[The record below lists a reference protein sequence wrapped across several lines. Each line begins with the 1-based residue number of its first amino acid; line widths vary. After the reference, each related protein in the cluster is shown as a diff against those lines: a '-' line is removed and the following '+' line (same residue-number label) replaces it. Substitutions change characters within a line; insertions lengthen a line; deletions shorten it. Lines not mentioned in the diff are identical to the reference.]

1 MYRYS
6 KHNTGVRFGGMANY
20 ETYSGYMVLNE
31 TQNHVLQQELF
42 KILDIIEFKKK
53 IMESNEKEKLK
64 KESLR
69 LELMELS
76 KQSKI
81 VKERIHYHFSKVG
94 GGWNIDNMNAPFMK
108 EFLNEVAKLV
118 ELSDS
123 ISNNNLKETI

>member
-31 TQNHVLQQELF
+31 TESCFTTELF
-42 KILDIIEFKKK
+42 KILDIIEFKEDY
-53 IMESNEKEKLK
+53 ESNEKEELK

-81 VKERIHYHFSKVG
+81 VRRNHYHFSRLAADG
-94 GGWNIDNMNAPFMK
+94 I
-108 EFLNEVAKLV
+108 
-118 ELSDS
+118 S
-123 ISNNNLKETI
+123 II

>member
-1 MYRYS
+1 
-6 KHNTGVRFGGMANY
+6 
-20 ETYSGYMVLNE
+20 
-31 TQNHVLQQELF
+31 
-42 KILDIIEFKKK
+42 
-53 IMESNEKEKLK
+53 MESNEKEKLK